1 MPRNTIKGTNKR
13 PKSNKAT
20 GRDYKKEAATNKKN
34 QKKRQAL
41 NKIARKKGEYGKK
54 HKRGVDRSHK
64 KDGSTVLEKRSAN
77 RARQGA
83 NGKSTKK

>member
-1 MPRNTIKGTNKR
+1 MPKNTIKGTNKR

-41 NKIARKKGEYGKK
+41 NKIARKKGEYGEK
-54 HKRGVDRSHK
+54 HAKGVDRSHK
-64 KDGSTVLEKRSAN
+64 KDGSTVLENRSAN